1 MYPMIYQILNP
12 ILSRIEPHDAMKAKL
27 SATIDESLLTF
38 LDSLPGKTRS
48 AKLEH
53 ALISFR
59 RIEDDRQLRKEL
71 AEYVEDDEE
80 RLEREA
86 WERTRME
93 VMWRD

>member
-12 ILSRIEPHDAMKAKL
+12 ILSRIKPYDAMKAKL

-71 AEYVEDDEE
+71 AAYGP
-80 RLEREA
+80 
-86 WERTRME
+86 
-93 VMWRD
+93 RDSKNPGRC